1 MHDEIPLGRIAGFPV
16 KVHWSVLVILWL
28 FTWSLASTLP
38 GTVKGYSPVV
48 YWLAGTCG
56 ALVLLTSLVAHELAH
71 AVVARRMGVSVGS
84 VTLWLFG
91 GVTTLHGEAKTPKA
105 AFRIAFA
112 GPATSLALSA
122 AFAGLAI
129 ALEIVGAGTIVV
141 SVARWLAGI
150 NLLLGLFN
158 LLPGAPL
165 DGGRVLRAY
174 LWHRHGDRVRAAV
187 GAAHAGRVVAIILI
201 TLGLAEFLAGGLVGG
216 VWLAF
221 IGWFLFVAARE
232 EETQV
237 TTRQAL
243 VGLRV
248 ADAMTA
254 QPDAAPG
261 WLTVEDFI
269 ERYLL
274 GNRHSAY
281 PVADRDGSIVGLVTL
296 RQLRDVAASRR
307 ATTSV
312 REIAL
317 PLHSVP
323 TAAPLEPLS
332 TLIERL
338 AAAGHGSRALI
349 IDGGKVVGIVTPS
362 DLARLIDVYRLA
374 HPGPGLTAHREDADN
389 YSDAGDPASDRHRPL
404 VRGRLGEEHRR

>member
-1 MHDEIPLGRIAGFPV
+1 MRDAIPLGRISGFEV
-16 KVHWSVLVILWL
+16 KVHWSVIVILWL

-38 GTVKGYSPVV
+38 GAVPGYSRPV
-48 YWLAGTCG
+48 YWLAGACG
-56 ALVLLTSLVAHELAH
+56 ALVLLASLLAHELAH
-71 AVVARRMGVSVGS
+71 AVVARRVGVSVGD

-91 GVTTLHGEAKTPKA
+91 GVTTLQGEAKTPKA

-112 GPATSLALSA
+112 GPATSLVLSA
-122 AFAGLAI
+122 AFAALAFALRAVHAAAI
-129 ALEIVGAGTIVV
+129 AV
-141 SVARWLAGI
+141 SVAWWLAAI

-165 DGGRVLRAY
+165 DGGRLVRAY
-174 LWHRHGDRVRAAV
+174 LWRRHGDRVRAAV

-201 TLGLAEFLAGGLVGG
+201 TLGLAEFLVGGLVGG

-221 IGWFLFVAARE
+221 IGWFIFIAARE
-232 EETQV
+232 EEAQV

-243 VGLRV
+243 AGLRV

-254 QPDAAPG
+254 NPHAAPG

-274 GNRHSAY
+274 GDRHSAY
-281 PVADRDGSIVGLVTL
+281 PVADRDGSITGLVTL

-317 PLHSVP
+317 PLQSVP
-323 TAAPLEPLS
+323 TATPAEPLS
-332 TLIERL
+332 ALIERL
-338 AAAGHGSRALI
+338 AAAGHGSRALV

-374 HPGPGLTAHREDADN
+374 RPGPGLTAHRRDADN
-389 YSDAGDPASDRHRPL
+389 YSNAG
-404 VRGRLGEEHRR
+404 